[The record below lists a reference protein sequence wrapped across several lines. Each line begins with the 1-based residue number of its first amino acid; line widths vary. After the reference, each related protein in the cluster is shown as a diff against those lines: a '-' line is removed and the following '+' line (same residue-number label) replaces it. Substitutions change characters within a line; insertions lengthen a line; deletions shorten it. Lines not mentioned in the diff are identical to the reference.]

1 MEEEDEVKG
10 LKLAKIVGYFI
21 IYSFI
26 GYIIETIFC
35 LVTEGVIESRKNFL
49 YGPICS
55 IYGVGAV
62 IMVLGLQKFQK
73 NNYTL
78 FAGGFILGSL
88 VEYAVSLGGELI
100 YHIRWWDYS
109 NVPFNINGRICV
121 LYSIIWGFLAIYLMR
136 NVHPRVDALLDRIN
150 PYTLRKGAV
159 IVFILLVLNF
169 IITSFA
175 LKMFY
180 VRLVNNYKLDIEG
193 VEEYINEYSALYYYP
208 EVKAFIDTYF
218 SDEIMLKAFPNIKVT
233 EKDGDIILV
242 RDILKDIQ
250 PYYFRV
256 FTPRNRIENK
266 VN

>member
-1 MEEEDEVKG
+1 MEEEKNVRG
-10 LKLAKIVGYFI
+10 LKLARIVAYFI

-62 IMVLGLQKFQK
+62 IMILGLQGFKK

-78 FAGGFILGSL
+78 FAGGFVLGSL
-88 VEYAVSLGGELI
+88 VEYTVSLGGELI

-121 LYSIIWGFLAIYLMR
+121 LYSLFWGLLAIYLMR
-136 NVHPRVDALLDRIN
+136 HLHPKVDKLLDKIK
-150 PYTLRKGAV
+150 PTTLRNGA
-159 IVFILLVLNF
+159 IIIFILCILNF
-169 IITSFA
+169 VITSFA
-175 LKMFY
+175 LRMFY
-180 VRLVNNYKLDIEG
+180 IRLVNNYDLDIEG
-193 VEEYINEYSALYYYP
+193 VDEYIDEYSELYHHP
-208 EVKAFIDTYF
+208 EVKQIIDTYF
-218 SDEIMLKAFPNIKVT
+218 SDEVMLKAFPNIKVT

-256 FTPRNRIENK
+256 FTPRIRK
-266 VN
+266 